1 MQKLPPP
8 FPVAVFCPRKKKRG
22 RWRQQLGN
30 QGQGLCSEGLQ
41 IQERCPRYAADS
53 LHVKESMRKVFLAM
67 FTIFI
72 YLVVFI
78 ARAAGSA
85 KAFIL
90 LLNSACASS
99 STRCSPIFSTDDYFW
114 PPKVRFWL
122 LTADSPLLT
131 VECRKSTFDCPKST
145 YDCCGMPPTSFLH
158 LISRCWVS

>member
-8 FPVAVFCPRKKKRG
+8 FPVAVFCPRKKEKG
-22 RWRQQLGN
+22 RWRQRLGN
-30 QGQGLCSEGLQ
+30 PGQGLCSEGLQ

-67 FTIFI
+67 LFTIFI
-72 YLVVFI
+72 YLVVFM

-99 STRCSPIFSTDDYFW
+99 STRCSPIFSTDDCFW

-122 LTADSPLLT
+122 LIADLT
-131 VECRKSTFDCPKST
+131 VECRKSSFDCPKSAFN
-145 YDCCGMPPTSFLH
+145 CCGMPPTSFLH